1 VLEAELVH
9 RARLLEAEDLP
20 DVASHRRQHPDDPL
34 PALVLVTGDVSAAQ
48 GGRLRSGSGTGP
60 PSATSDRPCARPP
73 GPRSSRPSS
82 AWPALPGRPGAVRR
96 RLWQFQ
102 AASATARRADLD
114 TAVATALTQAGEA
127 CGGDLLESTPYGWVE
142 IPRED
147 TRRQAVDAL
156 ARLAELRQAT
166 GDPEGALVALEQA
179 IAADPVAEELYRRL
193 MRPLTEAG
201 SAGATVDS
209 RHRPGLLA
217 TH

>member
-1 VLEAELVH
+1 
-9 RARLLEAEDLP
+9 
-20 DVASHRRQHPDDPL
+20 
-34 PALVLVTGDVSAAQ
+34 
-48 GGRLRSGSGTGP
+48 
-60 PSATSDRPCARPP
+60 
-73 GPRSSRPSS
+73 
-82 AWPALPGRPGAVRR
+82 
-96 RLWQFQ
+96 
-102 AASATARRADLD
+102 
-114 TAVATALTQAGEA
+114 
-127 CGGDLLESTPYGWVE
+127 VE

-209 RHRPGLLA
+209 RNRPGLLA

>member
-1 VLEAELVH
+1 MACATGSTRSCSPSTLAVPGRV
-9 RARLLEAEDLP
+9 
-20 DVASHRRQHPDDPL
+20 SHRPPRRPRH
-34 PALVLVTGDVSAAQ
+34 
-48 GGRLRSGSGTGP
+48 RSCH
-60 PSATSDRPCARPP
+60 CAH
-73 GPRSSRPSS
+73 
-82 AWPALPGRPGAVRR
+82 PGR
-96 RLWQFQ
+96 
-102 AASATARRADLD
+102 
-114 TAVATALTQAGEA
+114 EA

-209 RHRPGLLA
+209 RNRPGLLA